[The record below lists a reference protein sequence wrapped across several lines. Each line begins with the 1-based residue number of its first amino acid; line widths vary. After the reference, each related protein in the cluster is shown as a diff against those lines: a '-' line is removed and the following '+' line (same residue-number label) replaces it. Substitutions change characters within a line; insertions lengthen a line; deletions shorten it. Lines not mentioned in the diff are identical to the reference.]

1 MHHAMELSIESIQ
14 KREEPYQLFL
24 DYFKNDETKRKYKN
38 FLYRFLMVIPDK
50 VYEEVE
56 MEPPSSQ
63 QVDILASKF
72 VQLAR
77 LNQKL
82 AQNII
87 ASYIKEEKK
96 MVENNKLHTN
106 TLPNHVKPIRA
117 LMEANELTL
126 NWKFLYRLY
135 PRGKIEADDRAYTR
149 KELQRMIE
157 ASPDITDKLIIEL
170 FSAGG
175 FRLEAWNFFIWKD
188 VEFFKNRDGS
198 YKGASLVVYR
208 GDPESYTTFITPEA
222 CMTLENYKEFWKSKT
237 GSYPSPNDPLI
248 RSVRF
253 PTTQRLTAVGVKRRL
268 EKIVAKIGLRP
279 PLQPGKRRHE
289 VALDHGF
296 RKYFNTMLRTAK
308 IDYLDK
314 EDMMGH
320 KVGLESHYER
330 YRDNSSRFNEY
341 QKAIPFLTISDTERL
356 RLQNQQLEEDKTELE
371 KRIPELVKDAV
382 ERIKNDLITEG
393 WKIPTSN

>member
-1 MHHAMELSIESIQ
+1 
-14 KREEPYQLFL
+14 
-24 DYFKNDETKRKYKN
+24 
-38 FLYRFLMVIPDK
+38 
-50 VYEEVE
+50 
-56 MEPPSSQ
+56 
-63 QVDILASKF
+63 
-72 VQLAR
+72 
-77 LNQKL
+77 
-82 AQNII
+82 
-87 ASYIKEEKK
+87 
-96 MVENNKLHTN
+96 
-106 TLPNHVKPIRA
+106 
-117 LMEANELTL
+117 MEANEIIL

-135 PRGKIEADDRAYTR
+135 PRGKIRADDRAYSR
-149 KELQRMIE
+149 KELQQMIE
-157 ASPDITDKLIIEL
+157 ASLDITDKLIVEL

-175 FRLEAWNFFIWKD
+175 FRLEAWDYFIWKD

-253 PTTQRLTAVGVKRRL
+253 PTTQRLVAAGVKRRL
-268 EKIVAKIGLRP
+268 EKIVTKIGLRP
-279 PLQPGKRRHE
+279 PLPPGKCRHE

-296 RKYFNTMLRTAK
+296 RKYFNTMLRDAK
-308 IDYLDK
+308 VDYLDK

-356 RLQNQQLEEDKTELE
+356 RLQNQKLEEDKTEHE
-371 KRIPELVKDAV
+371 KKIQKIVKDSIKRIKKKLKRDSL
-382 ERIKNDLITEG
+382 KNG
-393 WKIPTSN
+393 